1 MQIHFIQNIQHGR
14 KLQAVGTAVVHMTV
28 NSDKSHI
35 FLFEID
41 FGIKTRLQVIAPD
54 AAHVFD
60 QYRSDFPA
68 VNIRHHLLPAR
79 TFKVS
84 SAESVVRIMPAVFK
98 AVCGGIGFKILLLP
112 KNRKGLS
119 FVSVL
124 AGYTLIQRCHFHGL
138 HPPSPVRLSISFSP
152 CSGRLFP
159 DFSRAAV
166 SAFLPLPF
174 LLPSARPAAP
184 GNCR

>member
-1 MQIHFIQNIQHGR
+1 MQIHFVQNIQHGR
-14 KLQAVGTAVVHMTV
+14 KLQAVGKIVVHMTV
-28 NSDKSHI
+28 NGDKPHI

-41 FGIKTRLQVIAPD
+41 FGIKARLQVIAPD

-60 QYRSDFPA
+60 QYRSDFLA
-68 VNIRHHLLPAR
+68 VNIRNHPLPAG

-84 SAESVVRIMPAVFK
+84 SAESVVRIVPAVLE
-98 AVCGGIGFKILLLP
+98 AVCGGIGFKIFLLP

-124 AGYTLIQRCHFHGL
+124 AGYTLIQCCHFHGL

-184 GNCR
+184 ENCR

>member
-1 MQIHFIQNIQHGR
+1 MQIHFVQNIQHGR
-14 KLQAVGTAVVHMTV
+14 KFQTVGTAVVHMAV
-28 NSDKSHI
+28 DSDKPHI

-60 QYRSDFPA
+60 QHRSDFPA

-98 AVCGGIGFKILLLP
+98 AVCGGIGFKIVLLL
-112 KNRKGLS
+112 KNRKGL
-119 FVSVL
+119 L

-174 LLPSARPAAP
+174 LLPSVRPAAP
-184 GNCR
+184 ENCR